1 MDKLGE
7 DLAKFLMEYPELIPL
22 YLIGLWFLIIKPLMG
37 GSSVLKLPPPKKTTR
52 EMSKLVENDDL
63 IPFIKAY
70 RKANPD
76 LSIEEAKTD
85 FRYLKKKKRNPGR

>member
-7 DLAKFLMEYPELIPL
+7 DLAKFLMEYPQ
-22 YLIGLWFLIIKPLMG
+22 
-37 GSSVLKLPPPKKTTR
+37 
-52 EMSKLVENDDL
+52 L

-76 LSIEEAKTD
+76 LSIEEAKAD
-85 FRYLKKKKRNPGR
+85 FRYLKKLKKNPGL